1 MAGAPGLVTPA
12 LRRAQRNLRA
22 PWGFFFC
29 SGPLRDQDPVAVAIA
44 ALQRIPPMTDNLTRR
59 DFVQEGA
66 VAAVALASGLASAS
80 IVRAGDPSNAD
91 TSKILNYNPD
101 MEYRRLGKTGLMV
114 SAVAMGG
121 HWKRVDTMVGNA
133 ANHGWL
139 SQDLGSSEFLRNRA
153 DVLNRCI
160 DRGINYID
168 ACCSAE
174 VMTYAKVLK
183 SRRSQIH
190 FGFSWYEQE
199 SRFPLWRSRTR
210 LMQTLDQ
217 GMKQAGL
224 EHVDLW
230 RITLLEQSIQHTSAE
245 IEEAVAA
252 LDWARKTGRARFTGI
267 SSHHRP
273 HIRSMIEK
281 YPDQIQVVLTP
292 YTADTKVVTDESGL
306 WSAIK
311 KHDVG
316 WFGIKPFASNSLFKG
331 DSSPSSPTF
340 KEDNRLARLAI
351 RYVLCNPAITAPIPG
366 LISVKQVD
374 NVALAI
380 KERRMLDESEQAE
393 LKAAMNRAWADLP
406 ADYHWLRD
414 WEII

>member
-1 MAGAPGLVTPA
+1 
-12 LRRAQRNLRA
+12 
-22 PWGFFFC
+22 
-29 SGPLRDQDPVAVAIA
+29 
-44 ALQRIPPMTDNLTRR
+44 MTDKTTRR
-59 DFVQEGA
+59 EFVQEGA

-80 IVRAGDPSNAD
+80 IVRAGNPTNDD
-91 TSKILNYNPD
+91 TSKILNYNAD

-114 SAVAMGG
+114 SAVALGG

-133 ANHGWL
+133 ANHGWA
-139 SQDLGSSEFLRNRA
+139 SQDIGSSDFLGNRA
-153 DVLNRCI
+153 EVVYRCI
-160 DRGINYID
+160 DRGINYVD
-168 ACCSAE
+168 ACCSVE
-174 VMTYAKVLK
+174 VLTYAKVLK
-183 SRRSQIH
+183 GMRDRIY

-199 SRFPLWRSRTR
+199 SRFPVWRSRKK

-230 RITLLEQSIQHTSAE
+230 RITLLEQSIQHTAGE
-245 IEEAVAA
+245 IDEAMAA

-273 HIRSMIEK
+273 HIKSMIEK
-281 YPDQIQVVLTP
+281 YPDQIQVILTP

-306 WSAIK
+306 WAAIK

-366 LISVKQVD
+366 LISAKQVD
-374 NVALAI
+374 NVALAV
-380 KERRMLDESEQAE
+380 KERRVLDVAEQTE
-393 LKAAMNRAWADLP
+393 LKDAMDRAWAGLTP
-406 ADYHWLRD
+406 DYHWLRD
-414 WEII
+414 WEYV

>member
-1 MAGAPGLVTPA
+1 MLW
-12 LRRAQRNLRA
+12 LRA
-22 PWGFFFC
+22 WPRL
-29 SGPLRDQDPVAVAIA
+29 PLC
-44 ALQRIPPMTDNLTRR
+44 
-59 DFVQEGA
+59 
-66 VAAVALASGLASAS
+66 
-80 IVRAGDPSNAD
+80 RAGNPTNQD

-121 HWKRVDTMVGNA
+121 HWKRVDTMVGSA
-133 ANHGWL
+133 ASQGWL
-139 SQDLGSSEFLRNRA
+139 AQDLQGSAFLRNRA
-153 DVLNRCI
+153 DVINRCI

-168 ACCSAE
+168 ACVPEEILAYS
-174 VMTYAKVLK
+174 KVLK
-183 SRRSQIH
+183 GRRDKIY
-190 FGFSWYEQE
+190 FGFSWCSQE
-199 SRFPLWRSRTR
+199 SRIPEWRSRKK

-230 RITLLEQSIQHTSAE
+230 RITLLEQSIQHSTAE
-245 IEEAVAA
+245 IDDAMAA

-273 HIRSMIEK
+273 HIKSMIEK
-281 YPDQIQVVLTP
+281 YPDQLQVVLTP

-306 WSAIK
+306 WAAIK

-331 DSSPSSPTF
+331 NSSPTSPTF

-351 RYVLCNPAITAPIPG
+351 RYVLCNPSITAPIPG

-374 NVALAI
+374 NVALAV
-380 KERRMLDESEQAE
+380 KERRVLDVAEQTE
-393 LKAAMNRAWADLP
+393 LKHAMTRAWAGLP
-406 ADYHWLRD
+406 PDYHWLRD
-414 WEII
+414 WEYV